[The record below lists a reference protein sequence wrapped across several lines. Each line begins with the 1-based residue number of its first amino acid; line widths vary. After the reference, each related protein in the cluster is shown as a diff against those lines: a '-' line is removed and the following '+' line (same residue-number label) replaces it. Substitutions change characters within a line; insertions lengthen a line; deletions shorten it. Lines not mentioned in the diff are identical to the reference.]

1 MRWRVNVYRGPRI
14 GDIRIRKAFA
24 LFPVKVGAFRV
35 WLESYYS
42 VEKCFHVYGS
52 LGAKWVSENL
62 FFDRPSALEYMASH
76 YETFTY
82 LKLRKLYRDVTGLN
96 ARSPWYLDQ
105 NQP

>member
-1 MRWRVNVYRGPRI
+1 MRWRINVYRGPRI
-14 GDIRIRKAFA
+14 GDVRIHKAFA
-24 LFPVKVGAFRV
+24 LFPEKIGPFRV

-52 LGAKWVSENL
+52 LGAKWMSEYL
-62 FFDRPSALEYMASH
+62 FFDRVSALEYVAAH

-82 LKLRKLYRDVTGLN
+82 LKRRDLYRDTTGLN

-105 NQP
+105 PQP